1 MENDTLIVVDEQGV
15 EIEMEILF
23 TFEGDSVDDQPA
35 KMYVLYV
42 NPLEEDGSV
51 YASIYN
57 EEGDLFPIE
66 DTQEWEMVEEVF
78 ATFMQEDSE

>member
-57 EEGDLFPIE
+57 EEGDLLPIE